1 MDIEQIKLSL
11 KVNEETRNNIFDSL
25 KNTNDNDLKLN
36 LLSQLKEID
45 QNIVYHNSLLS
56 KNGKDKKFIIKKLYR

>member
-25 KNTNDNDLKLN
+25 KNTNDINLKLN

-45 QNIVYHNSLLS
+45 QNIVYYNSLLS
-56 KNGKDKKFIIKKLYR
+56 KNGKDKYFIIKKLYR